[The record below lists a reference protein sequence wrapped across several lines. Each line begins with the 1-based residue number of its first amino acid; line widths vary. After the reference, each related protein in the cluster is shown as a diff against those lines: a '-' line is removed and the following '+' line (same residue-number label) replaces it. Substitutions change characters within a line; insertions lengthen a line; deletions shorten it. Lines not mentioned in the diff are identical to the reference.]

1 MTNVTGA
8 VGRSTVVRVSADVTA
23 ARGERLFNAAR
34 GVSDSTPIVRAGP
47 SGIVELE
54 PLVMATEGGRTAFF
68 ASPSPSTVRGLVADF
83 ESEGLPTEEAD
94 AVVEH
99 DSAVTSLPVPADGPL
114 SVGRRRLLGPCGWVD
129 PLDPAERALAS
140 TERDAGS
147 VADVDLLGRGSAPA
161 RATANR
167 SSS

>member
-83 ESEGLPTEEAD
+83 ESEGLPKPE
-94 AVVEH
+94 VEGYGEH
-99 DSAVTSLPVPADGPL
+99 YPTGGLIPTSDEQRARRHPQRRD
-114 SVGRRRLLGPCGWVD
+114 GRRNEQ
-129 PLDPAERALAS
+129 A
-140 TERDAGS
+140 
-147 VADVDLLGRGSAPA
+147 RGL
-161 RATANR
+161 
-167 SSS
+167 